1 MSWGIGI
8 DSNDNIFNVGYYMKS
23 HSLIPSFWKNNKRIN
38 LSRPSH
44 GDGEAK
50 YIEIKGD
57 KKIIAG
63 TVMAP
68 NNFLGYITKPAYWI
82 NGARS
87 TCNIGSLDEG
97 WQFQFGEDSKWY
109 SAKVPGCVHLDLLN
123 HKLIPDPFIDLNEN
137 EVKWVADR
145 DWDYRLVFV
154 PKKDLSA
161 KSFRK
166 LCFYGID
173 TYATVIL
180 NGQKIIEADNMF
192 CKWEKNV

>member
-1 MSWGIGI
+1 MKKV
-8 DSNDNIFNVGYYMKS
+8 NNI
-23 HSLIPSFWKNNKRIN
+23 IQ
-38 LSRPSH
+38 
-44 GDGEAK
+44 
-50 YIEIKGD
+50 
-57 KKIIAG
+57 
-63 TVMAP
+63 
-68 NNFLGYITKPAYWI
+68 
-82 NGARS
+82 
-87 TCNIGSLDEG
+87 SLDEG

-192 CKWEKNV
+192 CKWEKNVSDILIDGENELIIRFRSPIKEVLPILNKRDYTLPADNDKAGGVSPYTRKAPYHYGWDWGPCLVTSGI